1 MRAFDTRFGRAA
13 ILICEDAW
21 HPSLAGVA
29 SLDGA
34 DLLIVPSASPARG
47 VSKANGEG
55 GLAIQRVWQSL
66 TRTYAAA
73 YNQHVVFSNRV
84 GYEDGINFWGGSE
97 ILAPSGEPLA
107 QAERGSEQ
115 LLVAEVDTANVRRAR
130 IASPTLRDEDLHLTL
145 RELRRIQRSRAG

>member
-1 MRAFDTRFGRAA
+1 M
-13 ILICEDAW
+13 
-21 HPSLAGVA
+21 
-29 SLDGA
+29 
-34 DLLIVPSASPARG
+34 
-47 VSKANGEG
+47 
-55 GLAIQRVWQSL
+55 
-66 TRTYAAA
+66 
-73 YNQHVVFSNRV
+73 

-107 QAERGSEQ
+107 QAERASEQ